1 MRRFAARFLML
12 MTVLLVAGCASGPD
26 PIIGVIN
33 PSVPAASVPGATQHS
48 ILVATTRERATEPTL
63 FLTGERA
70 AGLDF
75 AYTQVSV
82 PPTHQPGQI
91 ELAPGRIPDPRQ
103 HFVVTEGRYLDGG
116 SSFQSMVDRAL
127 ASRPESARSVLVF
140 VHGYN
145 TDFTEALLRLTQ
157 FVHDT
162 QFQGVPVLFSWAS
175 RGEIAAYLYDLNST
189 YLARDGLEQL
199 SGILAQTQAKHFDV
213 VSHSM
218 GNYLVL
224 ETMRQ
229 LDLQG
234 RFANSDRI
242 GSIIMA
248 APDVD
253 IDVFDAQWQRIRADR
268 DKFFILISEDDRA
281 LRLSRRLA
289 GGVSRVGNADPGE
302 LAAMGFNVI
311 DLSRVEDRSST
322 HHSKFSSAPEIVQ
335 LIGVRLAQGDRLGS
349 EGGQNATPV
358 AAASIFPNIS
368 VRGVQ
373 DGAVVT
379 VGGDR

>member
-1 MRRFAARFLML
+1 MRRFAAWVVVL
-12 MTVLLVAGCASGPD
+12 MTVAVVSGCAGAPD
-26 PIIGVIN
+26 RIIGVVN
-33 PSVPAASVPGATQHS
+33 PSVPVQSVAGATTHS
-48 ILVATTRERATEPTL
+48 ILVATTRERATDPTL

-70 AGLDF
+70 EGLDF
-75 AYTQVSV
+75 AYTEVSV
-82 PPTHQPGQI
+82 PPVHQPGQI
-91 ELAPGRIPDPRQ
+91 ERSSGRIPDPRQ
-103 HFVVTEGRYLDGG
+103 HFVVSEARYIDGAA
-116 SSFQSMVDRAL
+116 SFQSMVDRGL
-127 ASRPESARSVLVF
+127 AARPEHARSVLVF

-162 QFQGVPVLFSWAS
+162 QFDGVPVLFSWAS
-175 RGEIAAYLYDLNST
+175 RGELGAYLYDLNST
-189 YLARDGLEQL
+189 YVARDGLEQL
-199 SGILAQTQAKHFDV
+199 ATVLSQTRARHFDV

-234 RFANSDRI
+234 RFADSDRI

-253 IDVFDAQWQRIRADR
+253 IDVFDAQWQRISADR
-268 DKFFILISEDDRA
+268 EKFFILISDDDRA

-289 GGVSRVGNADPGE
+289 GGVSRVGNADPDE
-302 LAAMGFNVI
+302 LASMGFNVI

-322 HHSKFSSAPEIVQ
+322 HHSKFASAPQIVQ
-335 LIGVRLAQGDRLGS
+335 LIGTRLALGDQLGGLDS
-349 EGGQNATPV
+349 RQTQV
-358 AAASIFPNIS
+358 TAASLIPNFDIRP
-368 VRGVQ
+368 VRN
-373 DGAVVT
+373 GAVVT
-379 VGGDR
+379 VGGD